1 MPIFRK
7 NPQAYAPFATAP
19 PDEAAEIP
27 ATREELAVLNSPQ
40 SVIAEQYRRL
50 RNSILTLNPD
60 RASRTILM
68 TSATRGEGKS
78 VATLNLA
85 LSLVES
91 PPTRVLVVDADIRD
105 PSVEHYLGIPRRRGI
120 TELLRG
126 EIPLKA
132 AVRRTSIK
140 NLDIISA
147 GERSH
152 DPNGVMNL
160 DRIKSVLHTL
170 KREYDYV
177 LLDTPPALALNDPS
191 MLGTI
196 SDGIILVVRLGETP
210 RHMVEQAQRILETLG
225 GNILGLCLTGARASK
240 SSAYGSY

>member
-1 MPIFRK
+1 MALFRK
-7 NPQAYAPFATAP
+7 PQPSVPFVAAP
-19 PDEAAEIP
+19 PEEAAEIP
-27 ATREELAVLNSPQ
+27 ATREELAVLQDPQ
-40 SVIAEQYRRL
+40 GIIAEQYRRL

-91 PPTRVLVVDADIRD
+91 PRTRVIVLDADVRD
-105 PSVEHYLGIPRRRGI
+105 PSVEHYLNLPRRKGI

-132 AVRRTSIK
+132 AVRRTSVK
-140 NLDIISA
+140 NLDIIAA
-147 GERSH
+147 GER
-152 DPNGVMNL
+152 PINPTEIMNL
-160 DRIKSVLHTL
+160 DRIKSILLTL

-177 LLDTPPALALNDPS
+177 LLDTPPALTLNDPS
-191 MLGTI
+191 MLGAI

-210 RHMVEQAQRILETLG
+210 RHMVEQAQRLLETLG
-225 GNILGLCLTGARASK
+225 GNILGMCLTGATASK
-240 SSAYGSY
+240 KSAYGPY